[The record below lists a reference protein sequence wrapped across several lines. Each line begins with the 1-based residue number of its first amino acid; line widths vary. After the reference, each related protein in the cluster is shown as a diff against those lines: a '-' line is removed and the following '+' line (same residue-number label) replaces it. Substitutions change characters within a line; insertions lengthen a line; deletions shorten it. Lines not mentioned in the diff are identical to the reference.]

1 MRLQWPR
8 ILTKPEPEVPR
19 TPARPGPLHGPGSLH
34 GQDGFHKNIARRS
47 VPTGFNSTLDTAFT
61 NEVSS
66 LAATPDTRWRA
77 RFGPWFELD
86 WTGRPNHSIAVR
98 HDGFTD
104 KEVVLIGRKLIT
116 YVYAVDKDMDPGQ
129 IEEDREASMAFW
141 GMEPP
146 LITLRYGPLP
156 GEGLN
161 MPYRGLDIYRDMYMR
176 RYVSYIVAWSA
187 YPNKSIGHYCQR
199 FRDAMLP
206 YIPLDMDRPMMQ
218 ALNILRYGLP
228 PEATPKGQAPEYK
241 DDHPLIPVYDADT
254 GEPVFHRGAFMPEEP
269 IPALP
274 IQEEN
279 SEDPPVIIIT
289 SDDEEEI
296 EEKQEEEEED
306 PKEIMFNDDDE

>member
-1 MRLQWPR
+1 MKSKLPC
-8 ILTKPEPEVPR
+8 V
-19 TPARPGPLHGPGSLH
+19 
-34 GQDGFHKNIARRS
+34 
-47 VPTGFNSTLDTAFT
+47 VPTCHEG
-61 NEVSS
+61 
-66 LAATPDTRWRA
+66 

-86 WTGRPNHSIAVR
+86 WTGRPNPSIAAR
-98 HDGFTD
+98 HGKQPTVGSLQSWYQSGFPAIWFHSSAASAI
-104 KEVVLIGRKLIT
+104 VF
-116 YVYAVDKDMDPGQ
+116 

-141 GMEPP
+141 GMEPRAHLQVMLASRR
-146 LITLRYGPLP
+146 LI
-156 GEGLN
+156 GEARIWWLSLGDPEIPINGLS

-187 YPNKSIGHYCQR
+187 YPNESMGHCCQR

-228 PEATPKGQAPEYK
+228 PEAAPKAQATDYK
-241 DDHPLIPVYDADT
+241 DDHPLIPVYDADIR
-254 GEPVFHRGAFMPEEP
+254 ESVFHEGPFMPEEP

-296 EEKQEEEEED
+296 EEK
-306 PKEIMFNDDDE
+306 